1 MNHYKTGGREVVP
14 DDEPSVYDDSDDDEP
29 NEAPFKDIDDEFK
42 NLVQNAKLQ
51 LYTAIIES
59 PPITSVEA
67 QDNTLLVKYFKRSNR
82 LYNMCERLYALSDRR
97 LQKKLSTF
105 PLETHESIKQLLD
118 WLKIFYSNNKEVDM
132 IPYRDYLDVQ
142 LKRYPCLQK
151 KI

>member
-1 MNHYKTGGREVVP
+1 VP
-14 DDEPSVYDDSDDDEP
+14 DDEPNVYNDSDDDEP

-67 QDNTLLVKYFKRSNR
+67 QDNRLLIIYFKRSNR
-82 LYNMCERLYALSDRR
+82 LYNMCERLYALSDER

-105 PLETHESIKQLLD
+105 PLETHESITQLLD
-118 WLKIFYSNNKEVDM
+118 WLKIFYSNNKEVDT
-132 IPYRDYLDVQ
+132 IPYRDYLEVQ

-151 KI
+151 II